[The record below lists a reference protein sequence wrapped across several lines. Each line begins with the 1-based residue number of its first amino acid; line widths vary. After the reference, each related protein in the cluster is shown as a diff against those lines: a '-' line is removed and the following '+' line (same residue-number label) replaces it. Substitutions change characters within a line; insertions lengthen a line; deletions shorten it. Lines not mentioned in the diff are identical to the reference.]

1 MRKGRDA
8 RRLRPSLSK
17 ADEQDTV
24 AQVKGLRYAGCLIAK
39 TVREMERQQ
48 FQRIL
53 ATK

>member
-1 MRKGRDA
+1 MRKGRDT

-17 ADEQDTV
+17 ANEQDTV
-24 AQVKGLRYAGCLIAK
+24 VQVKGLRYAGCLIAK
-39 TVREMERQQ
+39 TVREMEQQQ